1 MTKITKIVITV
12 PETKK
17 KTASKVEAWV
27 TKAEMTDHLM
37 IQEMVVV
44 DLTNTTIE
52 MKDRIQTTV
61 VDHMTTSQGT
71 AETTQETDFKDS
83 LTVTTIKEDSLI
95 MISETMNITVVHLA
109 LTLTEMMMVVVVATS
124 ESKEEVEAVNS
135 TEAHLDNNAI
145 VKIVMT
151 ALNNRGLV
159 SARDLDKA
167 ITHEVKQLLSSQRT
181 FKLSQTSST

>member
-1 MTKITKIVITV
+1 
-12 PETKK
+12 
-17 KTASKVEAWV
+17 
-27 TKAEMTDHLM
+27 
-37 IQEMVVV
+37 MVVV

-135 TEAHLDNNAI
+135 KEAHLDNNA
-145 VKIVMT
+145 IVMT